1 MFPKLLIM
9 IKLMNFISL
18 DLLSTEPLY
27 VQLKRSIREAIVNKQ
42 LKHMERLPTEAEMR
56 SIFGIST
63 TVVRRAYDA
72 LVEKGLVIRIKGS
85 GTYVNQ
91 RPSLR
96 LSLPLFESELPN
108 GVTSQ
113 LFCLDKTKDLPTAFT
128 LSGVSLDSKY
138 WVIKRFFTYE
148 MYPIIF
154 QTIYLPMASFPKLDL
169 SIDQSFSLKTMVQE
183 RYKKNLGLLNSKY
196 LTKKAD
202 DAEAFILQT
211 DILSPLHYV
220 LSTLFD
226 DNNQPLAFI
235 QSYMDGHH
243 ISLHSNPVY
252 IK

>member
-1 MFPKLLIM
+1 M
-9 IKLMNFISL
+9 IKKMNFISL

-27 VQLKRSIREAIVNKQ
+27 VQLKRSIRDAIVNKQ

-96 LSLPLFESELPN
+96 LSLPLFESELPQ
-108 GVTSQ
+108 GITSEI
-113 LFCLDKTKDLPTAFT
+113 FCLDKTNQLPPAFPMT
-128 LSGVSLDSKY
+128 ESMDTKY
-138 WVIKRFFTYE
+138 WLIKRIFMFDK
-148 MYPIIF
+148 YPIIF
-154 QTIYLPMASFPKLDL
+154 QTIYLPMAVFPKFHVSMDEV
-169 SIDQSFSLKTMVQE
+169 FSLIKTLQE
-183 RYKKNLGLLNSKY
+183 RHKKNLGVLKSKY
-196 LTKKAD
+196 LAKRAD

-211 DILSPLHYV
+211 DVLSPLHYV

-226 DNNQPLAFI
+226 DHNEPLAYI
-235 QSYMDGHH
+235 QSYMDGSH
-243 ISLHSNPVY
+243 ISLHSNPVF